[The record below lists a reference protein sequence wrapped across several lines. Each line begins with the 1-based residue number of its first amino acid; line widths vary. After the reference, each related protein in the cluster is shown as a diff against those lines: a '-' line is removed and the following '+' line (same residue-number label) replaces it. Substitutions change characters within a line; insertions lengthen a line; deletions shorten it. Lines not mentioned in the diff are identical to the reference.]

1 MYLYHIRKKSYS
13 FRSLRQQFNIV
24 VISVLNNFLFCT
36 ALSNFHNKKKG
47 MKSKKERKANEIIIF
62 YIFVKTKKKKGKR
75 KLQMS

>member
-1 MYLYHIRKKSYS
+1 
-13 FRSLRQQFNIV
+13 
-24 VISVLNNFLFCT
+24 
-36 ALSNFHNKKKG
+36 